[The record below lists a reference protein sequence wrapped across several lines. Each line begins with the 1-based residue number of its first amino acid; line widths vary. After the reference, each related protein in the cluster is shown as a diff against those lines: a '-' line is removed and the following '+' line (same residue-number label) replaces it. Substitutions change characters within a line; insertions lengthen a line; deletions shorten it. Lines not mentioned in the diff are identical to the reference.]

1 MFDLDRWQEIGQV
14 LRRRKLRTGLT
25 AFSVA
30 WGIFMLVIL
39 LGAGNG
45 LQRGAEYGFRDDATN
60 SIWVYPGRTSV
71 PHEGHAVGRPVQFTN
86 DDHEAVA
93 EAVSAVEHITSR
105 FYLEGQFVVS
115 RGERH
120 ASFDVRSCHPGHQFL
135 ENTIIK
141 SGRFLNSLDISER
154 RKVAVIGTIVA
165 DALFA
170 KYEDPLG
177 QWIDVR
183 GIPYRVVGVF
193 EDTGGE
199 GELRK
204 IYIPISTAQMAYN
217 GQNRVHQIMF
227 TLGDATVA
235 ESREIAAEV
244 QRLLAHRHEFALA
257 DRQAIRVSNNLE
269 QFQRFL
275 DLFAWI
281 RRFTWVIGIGTIL
294 AGIVGV
300 SNIMLIAVQERT
312 REIGV
317 RKAVGATPGAIVGLI
332 VQEAL
337 VITAASGYVGMLA
350 GIGAL
355 ELAARVLPK
364 SDFMRDPEVDLGVV
378 AGATLVLV
386 VSGLLAGYFPARRAA
401 RISPV
406 EAMRAE

>member
-14 LRRRKLRTGLT
+14 LRRRKLRTALT

-45 LQRGAEYGFRDDATN
+45 LQHGAEYGFRDDATN

-71 PHEGHAVGRPVQFTN
+71 PHEGHAVGRNVQFTN
-86 DDHEAVA
+86 DDHDAVHEAVRGI
-93 EAVSAVEHITSR
+93 EHITSR

-115 RGERH
+115 RGDRH

-135 ENTIIK
+135 ENTIIVG
-141 SGRFLNSLDISER
+141 GRFLNDLDIRER
-154 RKVAVIGTIVA
+154 RKVAVIGPTVVS
-165 DALFA
+165 ALFA
-170 KYEDPLG
+170 AHEDPLG

-204 IYIPISTAQMAYN
+204 IYVPISTAQMAYN

-227 TLGDATVA
+227 TLGDASV
-235 ESREIAAEV
+235 EDSRTTAGEV
-244 QRLLAHRHEFALA
+244 TRLLARRHDFAA
-257 DRQAIRVSNNLE
+257 GDKAAVRVSNNLE
-269 QFQRFL
+269 NFQRFL
-275 DLFAWI
+275 DLFRMI
-281 RRFTWVIGIGTIL
+281 RLFTWVIGIGTIL

-300 SNIMLIAVQERT
+300 SNIMLISVQERT

-337 VITAASGYVGMLA
+337 VITAVSGYVGMLL
-350 GIGAL
+350 GIFAL
-355 ELAARVLPK
+355 ELAARFLPR

-378 AGATLVLV
+378 LGATVVLV
-386 VSGLLAGYFPARRAA
+386 ISGLLAGYFPARRAA
-401 RISPV
+401 RINPI
-406 EAMRAE
+406 EALRAE

>member
-1 MFDLDRWQEIGQV
+1 MLDLDRWQEIGQV
-14 LRRRKLRTGLT
+14 LRRRKLRTALT

-39 LGAGNG
+39 LGAGAG
-45 LQRGAEYGFRDDATN
+45 LQHGAEYGFRDDATN

-86 DDHEAVA
+86 DDHDAVHEAVR
-93 EAVSAVEHITSR
+93 AVEYITSR
-105 FYLEGQFVVS
+105 FYLEGQFMVS

-120 ASFDVRSCHPGHQFL
+120 ASFDVRSCHPDHRYL
-135 ENTIIK
+135 ENTIVVA
-141 SGRFLNSLDISER
+141 GRFLNDLDVRER
-154 RKVAVIGTIVA
+154 RKVAVIGPTVVA
-165 DALFA
+165 ALFA
-170 KYEDPLG
+170 PHEDPLG
-177 QWIDVR
+177 AWIDVR

-204 IYIPISTAQMAYN
+204 IYVPISTAQMAYN

-227 TLGDATVA
+227 TLGDADV
-235 ESREIAAEV
+235 EQSRIIADEV
-244 QRLLAHRHEFALA
+244 RGLLARRHDFSPA
-257 DRQAIRVSNNLE
+257 DKAAVRVSNNLE
-269 QFQRFL
+269 QFQKFL
-275 DLFAWI
+275 DLFRMI
-281 RRFTWVIGIGTIL
+281 RLFTWVIGIGTIL

-300 SNIMLIAVQERT
+300 SNIMLISVKERT

-317 RKAVGATPGAIVGLI
+317 RKAVGATPSAIVGLI

-337 VITAASGYVGMLA
+337 VITAVSGYIGMLA

-355 ELAARVLPK
+355 ELAARLVPK

-378 AGATLVLV
+378 VGATLVLV
-386 VSGLLAGYFPARRAA
+386 ASGLLAGYFPARRAA
-401 RISPV
+401 RINPV
-406 EAMRAE
+406 EALRAE

>member
-1 MFDLDRWQEIGQV
+1 MLDLDRWQEIGQV
-14 LRRRKLRTGLT
+14 LRRSKLRTALT

-39 LGAGNG
+39 LGAGAG
-45 LQRGAEYGFRDDATN
+45 LQHGAEYGFRDDATN

-71 PHEGHAVGRPVQFTN
+71 PHEGHAVGRNVQFTN
-86 DDHEAVA
+86 DDHDAVA
-93 EAVSAVEHITSR
+93 EAVKEIDHITSR

-115 RGERH
+115 RGDRH

-135 ENTIIK
+135 ENTIIVA
-141 SGRFLNSLDISER
+141 GRFLNDLDLRER
-154 RKVAVIGTIVA
+154 RKVAVIGPTVA
-165 DALFA
+165 SALFA
-170 KYEDPLG
+170 AHEDPIG
-177 QWIDVR
+177 EWIDVR

-217 GQNRVHQIMF
+217 GANRVHQIMF
-227 TLGDATVA
+227 TLGDATVE
-235 ESREIAAEV
+235 ESRRIAGEV
-244 QRLLAHRHEFALA
+244 QGLLGRRHDFATGDKAAVRL
-257 DRQAIRVSNNLE
+257 SNNVE
-269 QFQRFL
+269 NFARFQ
-275 DLFAWI
+275 DLFRWI
-281 RRFTWVIGIGTIL
+281 RMFTWVIGVGTIL

-300 SNIMLIAVQERT
+300 SNIMLISVKERT

-317 RKAVGATPGAIVGLI
+317 RKAIGATPSAIVGLI

-337 VITAASGYVGMLA
+337 VITAMSGYVGMLA

-355 ELAARVLPK
+355 ELAKRYLPK

-378 AGATLVLV
+378 LGATLVLI

-401 RISPV
+401 RVNPV
-406 EAMRAE
+406 EALRAE

>member
-45 LQRGAEYGFRDDATN
+45 LQHGAEYGFRDDATN

-93 EAVSAVEHITSR
+93 AAVSAVEHITSR

-141 SGRFLNSLDISER
+141 SGRFLDNLDIGER

-170 KYEDPLG
+170 RHEDPLG

-337 VITAASGYVGMLA
+337 VITAVSGYVGMLA

-355 ELAARVLPK
+355 ELAARVLPQ

-406 EAMRAE
+406 AAMRAE

>member
-1 MFDLDRWQEIGQV
+1 MLDVDRWQEIGQV
-14 LRRRKLRTGLT
+14 LRRSKLRTALT

-39 LGAGNG
+39 LGAGAG
-45 LQRGAEYGFRDDATN
+45 LQHGAEYGFRDDATN

-71 PHEGHAVGRPVQFTN
+71 PHEGHAVGRPVRFTN
-86 DDHEAVA
+86 DDHDAVKG
-93 EAVSAVEHITSR
+93 AVEGVEHITSR

-120 ASFDVRSCHPGHQFL
+120 ASFDVRSCHPDHQYL
-135 ENTIIK
+135 ENTIIVA
-141 SGRFLNSLDISER
+141 GRFLNDLDVRER
-154 RKVAVIGTIVA
+154 RKVAVLGPTVVA
-165 DALFA
+165 ALFA
-170 KYEDPLG
+170 AHEDPLG

-204 IYIPISTAQMAYN
+204 IYVPISTAQMAYN

-227 TLGDATVA
+227 TLGDADV
-235 ESREIAAEV
+235 ERSRAIADEV
-244 QRLLAHRHEFALA
+244 RGLLARRHDFAPA
-257 DRQAIRVSNNLE
+257 DKAAVRLSNNLE

-275 DLFAWI
+275 DLFTWI
-281 RRFTWVIGIGTIL
+281 RVFTWVIGIGTIL

-317 RKAVGATPGAIVGLI
+317 RKALGATPAAIVGLI

-355 ELAARVLPK
+355 ELAARFVPD
-364 SDFMRDPEVDLGVV
+364 SEFMRDPEVDLGVV
-378 AGATLVLV
+378 LGATLVLV
-386 VSGLLAGYFPARRAA
+386 ASGLLAGYFPARRAA

-406 EAMRAE
+406 EALRAE

>member
-1 MFDLDRWQEIGQV
+1 
-14 LRRRKLRTGLT
+14 
-25 AFSVA
+25 
-30 WGIFMLVIL
+30 
-39 LGAGNG
+39 
-45 LQRGAEYGFRDDATN
+45 
-60 SIWVYPGRTSV
+60 V

-86 DDHEAVA
+86 DDHDAVA
-93 EAVSAVEHITSR
+93 EGIDGVEHITSR

-135 ENTIIK
+135 ENTIIVG
-141 SGRFLNSLDISER
+141 GRFLNDLDVRER
-154 RKVAVIGTIVA
+154 RKVAVIGPTVVQ
-165 DALFA
+165 ALFA
-170 KYEDPLG
+170 AHEDPLG

-204 IYIPISTAQMAYN
+204 IYVPISTAQMAYN

-227 TLGDATVA
+227 TLGDADV
-235 ESREIAAEV
+235 ERSRATAADV
-244 QRLLAHRHEFALA
+244 KRLMASRHSFAPGDKA
-257 DRQAIRVSNNLE
+257 AIRVSNNLE
-269 QFQRFL
+269 SFQRFL
-275 DLFAWI
+275 DLFTMI
-281 RRFTWVIGIGTIL
+281 RVFTWVIGVGTIL

-300 SNIMLIAVQERT
+300 SNIMLISVQERT

-337 VITAASGYVGMLA
+337 VITAVSGYIGMLM

-355 ELAARVLPK
+355 ELAARLVPA
-364 SDFMRDPEVDLGVV
+364 SEFMRDPEVDLGVV
-378 AGATLVLV
+378 LGATLVLV

-401 RISPV
+401 RINPI
-406 EAMRAE
+406 EALRAE